1 MKFYKYRLTWK
12 NFIYHFIRKD
22 FVEYWRISTGAK
34 LVFLSAEAT
43 VDRFAH
49 RSNQVDVRSLLFQ
62 FYGSKLILIAS
73 LF

>member
-22 FVEYWRISTGAK
+22 FVECWRIPTGAK
-34 LVFLSAEAT
+34 LVFFTAEAT

-49 RSNQVDVRSLLFQ
+49 RSNQVDVRSFLFQ
-62 FYGSKLILIAS
+62 LYGFKLIFVALLI
-73 LF
+73 